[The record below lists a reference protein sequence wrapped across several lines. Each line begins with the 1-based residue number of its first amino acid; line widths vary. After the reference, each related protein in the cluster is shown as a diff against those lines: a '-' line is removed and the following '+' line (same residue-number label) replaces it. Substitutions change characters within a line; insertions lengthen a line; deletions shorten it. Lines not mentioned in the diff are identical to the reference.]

1 MFCTGAVKAA
11 KTKICRRY
19 KAVKPYSGSYRSHA
33 STEEALQDA
42 RITMGAG
49 GGGAAVF
56 GVFALVGVCMEKTR
70 QATAV
75 QGNAGGAG
83 PAEPAGASPEEQTD
97 LTRKLEA
104 LREALSA
111 GLITEDE
118 YASKRAELLN
128 RF

>member
-1 MFCTGAVKAA
+1 
-11 KTKICRRY
+11 
-19 KAVKPYSGSYRSHA
+19 
-33 STEEALQDA
+33 
-42 RITMGAG
+42 MGAG